1 VPHYQWHAGVIAA
14 SIPAAVL
21 ILWLYRDQ
29 LLGPI
34 PDYAKVLST
43 VSEYRVTDWDLMAK
57 SGGCGHTCSS
67 PWMDG
72 YDCVHVGEPPDQQLK
87 RLAVAAA

>member
-1 VPHYQWHAGVIAA
+1 VIAA
-14 SIPAAVL
+14 SIPAAAL

-43 VSEYRVTDWDLMAK
+43 VNEYRVADWDLMAK
-57 SGGCGHTCSS
+57 SGEGQ
-67 PWMDG
+67 
-72 YDCVHVGEPPDQQLK
+72 DCFFL
-87 RLAVAAA
+87 